1 MTVQIV
7 FGAAAKGCLKVAMGT
22 RPDKSVIHWE
32 DDLMSGPPVCAASQ
46 NWEKVRLRWEETI
59 ANEEARQYLPYLKS
73 NMEAWR
79 EWLSRLSANP
89 VPVVIWAADNVFE
102 QTGLRA
108 VLASLPPDVTVSVM
122 NVTVASEG
130 RLRHT
135 GEAATDELASWIGNA
150 GPLAPWTR
158 EWLIQDWRRLVE
170 EAGLLRIYENGNLR
184 TADESY
190 FDETIV
196 QGVRTLQAEAQ
207 GWVKIGLLIEEILF
221 HALDRP
227 ISHSWIEYRLRRLIE
242 RGILIYTG
250 SLEAMHD
257 YAVKLATPAD
267 SAG

>member
-7 FGAAAKGCLKVAMGT
+7 FGAAAAGCLKVAMGT
-22 RPDKSVIHWE
+22 RPDKSVLHWE

-46 NWEKVRLRWEETI
+46 NWEDVRLRWRETI
-59 ANEEARQYLPYLKS
+59 DNEEARQYLPYLKS

-108 VLASLPPDVTVSVM
+108 VLASLPPDVSVSVM

-135 GEAATDELASWIGNA
+135 GEAAPDELASWIGNA
-150 GPLAPWTR
+150 EPLAPRTR
-158 EWLIQDWRRLVE
+158 ERLIQDWRRLVE

-184 TADESY
+184 TADENY
-190 FDETIV
+190 FDEMIV
-196 QGVRTLQAEAQ
+196 QVVRTLQAEAQ
-207 GWVKIGLLIEEILF
+207 GWVKIGLLIAEIFL
-221 HALDRP
+221 HALDCP

-257 YAVKLATPAD
+257 YAVKLATSTD